1 MKKSVLL
8 LFLPFC
14 LVCSSCNEEV
24 VEPTDPEIL
33 NGDVNI
39 KENNGKSEEIGTKT
53 DNDETTSQQTDTEE
67 ENEINSTTDVE
78 VSSETKIKNIIY
90 VIGDGMGFNAI
101 KGGELYSNS
110 TFEFTKWL
118 TLSANTRSLDSNT
131 GKDTK
136 TTDSAAGGTALA
148 TGTLTINGYIGRDKD
163 LKDLET
169 VFDVAKEVNKS
180 VGIVTTDTI
189 GGATPAAFSA
199 HSNSRNN
206 AQEILE
212 SQANSELDLLIG
224 KESSTYENKKNLF
237 IEKNFT
243 YSNKLDRELLSKE
256 RLLINNKG
264 MTPYTGSN
272 TLKDSTKFAV
282 DYLSQNENG
291 FALMIEQA
299 YIDKNSHSNKFEDM
313 ARSVVELNE
322 TMDYLINRYKNQ
334 NDTLIILTADHET
347 GSLDVSSDTNLENIY
362 SKDGISFSYH
372 YKSDGHTSAYVPV
385 YLNKDIFDFNFI
397 DAKNEYPLIKNI
409 EIAKGIK
416 NLLKS
421 S

>member
-1 MKKSVLL
+1 MKKRVLL

-24 VEPTDPEIL
+24 VEPTDQEIL

-53 DNDETTSQQTDTEE
+53 DNDETSSQQTDTEE
-67 ENEINSTTDVE
+67 ENDINSTTDDE

-169 VFDVAKEVNKS
+169 
-180 VGIVTTDTI
+180 
-189 GGATPAAFSA
+189 
-199 HSNSRNN
+199 
-206 AQEILE
+206 IL
-212 SQANSELDLLIG
+212 NRFF
-224 KESSTYENKKNLF
+224 NPFLF
-237 IEKNFT
+237 
-243 YSNKLDRELLSKE
+243 
-256 RLLINNKG
+256 
-264 MTPYTGSN
+264 
-272 TLKDSTKFAV
+272 
-282 DYLSQNENG
+282 
-291 FALMIEQA
+291 
-299 YIDKNSHSNKFEDM
+299 
-313 ARSVVELNE
+313 
-322 TMDYLINRYKNQ
+322 
-334 NDTLIILTADHET
+334 
-347 GSLDVSSDTNLENIY
+347 
-362 SKDGISFSYH
+362 
-372 YKSDGHTSAYVPV
+372 
-385 YLNKDIFDFNFI
+385 
-397 DAKNEYPLIKNI
+397 
-409 EIAKGIK
+409 
-416 NLLKS
+416 
-421 S
+421 